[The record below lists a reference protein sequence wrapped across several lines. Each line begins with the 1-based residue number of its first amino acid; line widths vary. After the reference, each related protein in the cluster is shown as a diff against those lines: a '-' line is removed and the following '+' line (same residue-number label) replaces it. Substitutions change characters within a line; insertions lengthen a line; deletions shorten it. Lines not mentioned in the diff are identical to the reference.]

1 MFDFLIT
8 GFIASYLLG
17 SISSAIII
25 CKIMGLPD
33 PRTQGSKNPGATNV
47 LRIGGKKIAAFVLL
61 FDGLKGA
68 LPVILAHYYFD
79 VHVFELTIILFCAFL
94 GHVFPIFYGFK
105 GGKGVATYLGG
116 LIGLNFFVGLTFS
129 IIWLIVAKV
138 MKVSSIAAL
147 TATLLSPIYF
157 YFIMYFYFFESHVL
171 KATLVIFL
179 INLFIYF
186 THRANIMRIM
196 NGEEGVIGSQLK

>member
-1 MFDFLIT
+1 LIYFL
-8 GFIASYLLG
+8 IASYLIG

-25 CKIMGLPD
+25 CKIAGLPD

-47 LRIGGKKIAAFVLL
+47 LRFGGKKIATFVLI

-68 LPVILAHYYFD
+68 IPVITANYFGLSL
-79 VHVFELTIILFCAFL
+79 FELTFILLFAFL
-94 GHVFPIFYGFK
+94 GHVFPLFYGFK

-116 LIGLNFFVGLTFS
+116 LIGLNLFVGLTFS
-129 IIWLIVAKV
+129 LIWLIVAKV
-138 MKVSSIAAL
+138 IKVSSIAAL

-157 YFIMYFYFFESHVL
+157 YFITTHNF

-186 THRANIMRIM
+186 THRENIKRIM
-196 NGEEGVIGSQLK
+196 NGEEDIIQS

>member
-1 MFDFLIT
+1 MFYFL
-8 GFIASYLLG
+8 IASYLLG

-33 PRTQGSKNPGATNV
+33 PRTKGSKNPGATNV

-68 LPVILAHYYFD
+68 LPVMLAHYFGFSL
-79 VHVFELTIILFCAFL
+79 FELTIVLLCAFL

-138 MKVSSIAAL
+138 IKISSVAAL

-157 YFIMYFYFFESHVL
+157 YFITTHNL

-186 THRANIMRIM
+186 THRANIKRILSRD
-196 NGEEGVIGSQLK
+196 EGVIGS

>member
-1 MFDFLIT
+1 MFYFL
-8 GFIASYLLG
+8 IASYLLG

-25 CKIMGLPD
+25 CKIVGLPD
-33 PRTQGSKNPGATNV
+33 PRTKGSKNPGATNV

-68 LPVILAHYYFD
+68 LPVILAHYLGFSL
-79 VHVFELTIILFCAFL
+79 FELTIILLCTFL
-94 GHVFPIFYGFK
+94 GHIFPIFYGFK

-129 IIWLIVAKV
+129 IIWLFVAKV
-138 MKVSSIAAL
+138 IKISSVAAL
-147 TATLLSPIYF
+147 TATLLSPVYF
-157 YFIMYFYFFESHVL
+157 YFITTHNL

-186 THRANIMRIM
+186 THRENIKRIM
-196 NGEEGVIGSQLK
+196 SGDDGVIGS

>member
-1 MFDFLIT
+1 MLYFL
-8 GFIASYLLG
+8 IASYFLG
-17 SISSAIII
+17 SVSSAIII
-25 CKIMGLPD
+25 CRILGLPD
-33 PRTQGSKNPGATNV
+33 PRTEGSKNPGATNV
-47 LRIGGKKIAAFVLL
+47 LRISGKKVAAFVLI

-68 LPVILAHYYFD
+68 MPILLAHYFGLSL
-79 VHVFELTIILFCAFL
+79 FELTIILLSAFL
-94 GHVFPIFYGFK
+94 GHVFPIYYGFK

-138 MKVSSIAAL
+138 IKVSSIAAL

-157 YFIMYFYFFESHVL
+157 YFITTHDV

-186 THRANIMRIM
+186 THRENIRRIM
-196 NGEEGVIGSQLK
+196 NGDEGVIGS

>member
-1 MFDFLIT
+1 MFYFL
-8 GFIASYLLG
+8 IASYLLG

-33 PRTQGSKNPGATNV
+33 PRTKGSKNPGATNV

-68 LPVILAHYYFD
+68 LPVILAHYLGFSL
-79 VHVFELTIILFCAFL
+79 FELTIILLCAFL

-129 IIWLIVAKV
+129 IIWLFVAKV
-138 MKVSSIAAL
+138 IKISSVAAL
-147 TATLLSPIYF
+147 TATLLSPVYF
-157 YFIMYFYFFESHVL
+157 YFITTHNF

-186 THRANIMRIM
+186 THRENIKRIM
-196 NGEEGVIGSQLK
+196 SGDEGAIGS

>member
-1 MFDFLIT
+1 MLLYFL
-8 GFIASYLLG
+8 IASYLLG
-17 SISSAIII
+17 SVSSAIII
-25 CKIMGLPD
+25 CRILGLPD
-33 PRTQGSKNPGATNV
+33 PRTEGSKNPGATNV
-47 LRIGGKKIAAFVLL
+47 LRIGGKKVAAFVLI

-68 LPVILAHYYFD
+68 MPVLLAHYFGLSLFD
-79 VHVFELTIILFCAFL
+79 LTIILLSAFL
-94 GHVFPIFYGFK
+94 GHVFPIYYGFK

-138 MKVSSIAAL
+138 IKVSSIAAL

-157 YFIMYFYFFESHVL
+157 YFITTHDV
-171 KATLVIFL
+171 KATLIIFL

-186 THRANIMRIM
+186 THRENIRRIM
-196 NGEEGVIGSQLK
+196 NGEEGVIGS

>member
-1 MFDFLIT
+1 MFDFLIA

-47 LRIGGKKIAAFVLL
+47 LRIGGKRIAAFVLM

-129 IIWLIVAKV
+129 IIWLIVARV

-196 NGEEGVIGSQLK
+196 NGEEGVIGS

>member
-1 MFDFLIT
+1 MFYFL
-8 GFIASYLLG
+8 IASYLLG

-47 LRIGGKKIAAFVLL
+47 LRIGGKRIAAFVLI

-196 NGEEGVIGSQLK
+196 NGEEGVIGS

>member
-1 MFDFLIT
+1 MLYFL
-8 GFIASYLLG
+8 IASYLLG
-17 SISSAIII
+17 SVSSAIII
-25 CKIMGLPD
+25 CRILGLPD
-33 PRTQGSKNPGATNV
+33 PRTEGSKNPGATNV
-47 LRIGGKKIAAFVLL
+47 LRIGGKKVAAFVLI

-68 LPVILAHYYFD
+68 MPVLLAHYFGLSL
-79 VHVFELTIILFCAFL
+79 FELTIILLSAFL
-94 GHVFPIFYGFK
+94 GHVFPIYYGFK

-138 MKVSSIAAL
+138 IKVSSIAAL

-157 YFIMYFYFFESHVL
+157 YFITTHDV
-171 KATLVIFL
+171 KATLIIFL

-186 THRANIMRIM
+186 THRENIRRIM
-196 NGEEGVIGSQLK
+196 NGEEGVIGS

>member
-1 MFDFLIT
+1 MLLYFL
-8 GFIASYLLG
+8 IASYLLG
-17 SISSAIII
+17 SVSSAIII
-25 CKIMGLPD
+25 CRILGLPD
-33 PRTQGSKNPGATNV
+33 PRTEGSKNPGATNV
-47 LRIGGKKIAAFVLL
+47 LRIGGKKVAAFVLI

-68 LPVILAHYYFD
+68 MPILLAHYFGLSL
-79 VHVFELTIILFCAFL
+79 FELTIILLSAFL
-94 GHVFPIFYGFK
+94 GHVFPIYYGFK

-138 MKVSSIAAL
+138 IKVSSIAAL

-157 YFIMYFYFFESHVL
+157 YFITTHDV
-171 KATLVIFL
+171 KATLIIFL

-186 THRANIMRIM
+186 THRENIRRIM
-196 NGEEGVIGSQLK
+196 NGEEGVIGS

>member
-1 MFDFLIT
+1 MFYFL
-8 GFIASYLLG
+8 IASYLLG

-25 CKIMGLPD
+25 CKIVGLPD
-33 PRTQGSKNPGATNV
+33 PRTKGSKNPGATNV
-47 LRIGGKKIAAFVLL
+47 LRMGGKKIAAFVLL

-68 LPVILAHYYFD
+68 LPVILAHYLGFSL
-79 VHVFELTIILFCAFL
+79 FELTIILLCAFL

-129 IIWLIVAKV
+129 IIWLFVAKV
-138 MKVSSIAAL
+138 IKISSVAAL

-157 YFIMYFYFFESHVL
+157 YFITTHNL

-186 THRANIMRIM
+186 THRENIKRIM
-196 NGEEGVIGSQLK
+196 SGDEGVIGS

>member
-1 MFDFLIT
+1 MLYFLI
-8 GFIASYLLG
+8 GSYLLG

-25 CKIMGLPD
+25 CKICNLPD
-33 PRTQGSKNPGATNV
+33 PRTKGSGNPGATNV
-47 LRIGGKKIAAFVLL
+47 LRIGGKKLAAFVLI

-68 LPVILAHYYFD
+68 IPVMLAHYFGLTL
-79 VHVFELTIILFCAFL
+79 FELTIILLSAFL
-94 GHVFPIFYGFK
+94 GHVFPIYYGFK

-129 IIWLIVAKV
+129 VIWLIVAKV

-157 YFIMYFYFFESHVL
+157 YFITTHNIR
-171 KATLVIFL
+171 ATMVIFL

-186 THRANIMRIM
+186 THRENIRRIM
-196 NGEEGVIGSQLK
+196 NGKEGVIGS

>member
-1 MFDFLIT
+1 MLYFLI
-8 GFIASYLLG
+8 GSYLLG

-25 CKIMGLPD
+25 CKICNLPD
-33 PRTQGSKNPGATNV
+33 PRTQGSGNPGATNV
-47 LRIGGKKIAAFVLL
+47 LRIGGKKVAAFVLI
-61 FDGLKGA
+61 FDCLKGA
-68 LPVILAHYYFD
+68 IPVMLAHYFGLNM
-79 VHVFELTIILFCAFL
+79 FELTIILLSAFL
-94 GHVFPIFYGFK
+94 GHVFPIYYGFK

-116 LIGLNFFVGLTFS
+116 LIGLSFFVGLTFS

-157 YFIMYFYFFESHVL
+157 YFITTHDVR
-171 KATLVIFL
+171 ATMVIFL

-186 THRANIMRIM
+186 THRENIRRIM
-196 NGEEGVIGSQLK
+196 NGEEGVIGS

>member
-1 MFDFLIT
+1 MIYFLI
-8 GFIASYLLG
+8 GSYLLG

-25 CKIMGLPD
+25 CKICNLPD

-47 LRIGGKKIAAFVLL
+47 LRIGGKFVAAFVLI

-68 LPVILAHYYFD
+68 LPVIIAHYYGYDVFD
-79 VHVFELTIILFCAFL
+79 LTIILLCAFL
-94 GHVFPIFYGFK
+94 GHVFPVYYRFK

-116 LIGLNFFVGLTFS
+116 LIGISFFVGLTFS

-147 TATLLSPIYF
+147 TATVLSPISF
-157 YFIMYFYFFESHVL
+157 YLITTHDIR
-171 KATLVIFL
+171 ATLIIFL

-186 THRANIMRIM
+186 THRENIRRIM
-196 NGEEGVIGSQLK
+196 NGEEGVIGS

>member
-1 MFDFLIT
+1 MLYFLI
-8 GFIASYLLG
+8 GSYLLG

-25 CKIMGLPD
+25 CKICNLPD
-33 PRTQGSKNPGATNV
+33 PRTKGSGNPGATNV
-47 LRIGGKKIAAFVLL
+47 LRIGGRKVAAFVLI

-68 LPVILAHYYFD
+68 IPVLLAHYFGLNL
-79 VHVFELTIILFCAFL
+79 FELTIILLSAFL
-94 GHVFPIFYGFK
+94 GHVFPIYYRFK

-129 IIWLIVAKV
+129 VIWLIVAKV

-157 YFIMYFYFFESHVL
+157 YFITTHNIR
-171 KATLVIFL
+171 ATMVIFL
-179 INLFIYF
+179 INLFIYY
-186 THRANIMRIM
+186 THRENIRRIM
-196 NGEEGVIGSQLK
+196 NREEEKISS

>member
-1 MFDFLIT
+1 MIYFL
-8 GFIASYLLG
+8 IASYLLG

-25 CKIMGLPD
+25 CKIAGLPD

-47 LRIGGKKIAAFVLL
+47 LRFGGKKIAVFVLI
-61 FDGLKGA
+61 FDSLKGA
-68 LPVILAHYYFD
+68 IPVITANYFGLSL
-79 VHVFELTIILFCAFL
+79 FELTFILLFAFL
-94 GHVFPIFYGFK
+94 GHVFPLFYGFK

-116 LIGLNFFVGLTFS
+116 LIGLNLFVGLTFS
-129 IIWLIVAKV
+129 LIWLIVAKV
-138 MKVSSIAAL
+138 IKVSSIAAL

-157 YFIMYFYFFESHVL
+157 YFITTHSF

-186 THRANIMRIM
+186 THRENIKRII
-196 NGEEGVIGSQLK
+196 NGEEDIIQS

>member
-1 MFDFLIT
+1 LLYFLI
-8 GFIASYLLG
+8 GSYLLG

-25 CKIMGLPD
+25 CKICNLPD
-33 PRTQGSKNPGATNV
+33 PRTKGSGNPGATNV
-47 LRIGGKKIAAFVLL
+47 LRIGGKKLAAFVLI

-68 LPVILAHYYFD
+68 IPVMLAHYFGLNL
-79 VHVFELTIILFCAFL
+79 FELTIILLSAFL
-94 GHVFPIFYGFK
+94 GHVFPIYYGFK

-157 YFIMYFYFFESHVL
+157 YFITTHDVR
-171 KATLVIFL
+171 ATMVIFL

-186 THRANIMRIM
+186 THRENIRRIM
-196 NGEEGVIGSQLK
+196 NGEEGVIGT

>member
-1 MFDFLIT
+1 MLFFLIC
-8 GFIASYLLG
+8 SYLLG

-25 CKIMGLPD
+25 CKICNLPD
-33 PRTQGSKNPGATNV
+33 PRTKGSGNPGATNV
-47 LRIGGKKIAAFVLL
+47 LRIGGRKVAAFVLI

-68 LPVILAHYYFD
+68 IPVLLAHYFGLNL
-79 VHVFELTIILFCAFL
+79 FELTIILLSAFL
-94 GHVFPIFYGFK
+94 GHVFPIYYRFK

-129 IIWLIVAKV
+129 VIWLIVAKV

-157 YFIMYFYFFESHVL
+157 YFITTHNIR
-171 KATLVIFL
+171 ATMVIFL

-186 THRANIMRIM
+186 THRENIRRIM
-196 NGEEGVIGSQLK
+196 NGEEGVIGS

>member
-1 MFDFLIT
+1 LLYFLIV
-8 GFIASYLLG
+8 SYLLG

-25 CKIMGLPD
+25 CKICNLPD
-33 PRTQGSKNPGATNV
+33 PRTKGSGNPGATNV
-47 LRIGGKKIAAFVLL
+47 LRIGGKKLAAFVLI

-68 LPVILAHYYFD
+68 IPVMLAHYFGLTL
-79 VHVFELTIILFCAFL
+79 FELTIILLSAFL
-94 GHVFPIFYGFK
+94 GHVFPIYYGFK

-157 YFIMYFYFFESHVL
+157 YFITTHDVR
-171 KATLVIFL
+171 ATMVIFL

-186 THRANIMRIM
+186 THRENIRRIM
-196 NGEEGVIGSQLK
+196 NGEEGVIGS

>member
-33 PRTQGSKNPGATNV
+33 PRTQGSKNPGHTNV

-196 NGEEGVIGSQLK
+196 NGEEGVIGS

>member
-1 MFDFLIT
+1 MLLYFL
-8 GFIASYLLG
+8 IASYLLG
-17 SISSAIII
+17 SVSSAIII
-25 CKIMGLPD
+25 CRILGLPD
-33 PRTQGSKNPGATNV
+33 PRTEGSKNPGATNV
-47 LRIGGKKIAAFVLL
+47 LRIGGKKVAAFVLI

-68 LPVILAHYYFD
+68 MPVLLAHYFGLSL
-79 VHVFELTIILFCAFL
+79 FELTIILLSAFL
-94 GHVFPIFYGFK
+94 GHVFPIYYGFK

-138 MKVSSIAAL
+138 IKVSSIAAL

-157 YFIMYFYFFESHVL
+157 YFITTHDV

-186 THRANIMRIM
+186 THRENIRRIM
-196 NGEEGVIGSQLK
+196 NGEEGVIGS

>member
-1 MFDFLIT
+1 MFYFL
-8 GFIASYLLG
+8 IASYLLG

-25 CKIMGLPD
+25 CKIVGLPD
-33 PRTQGSKNPGATNV
+33 PRTKGSKNPGATNV
-47 LRIGGKKIAAFVLL
+47 LRMGGKKIAAFVLF

-68 LPVILAHYYFD
+68 LPVILAHYFGLSL
-79 VHVFELTIILFCAFL
+79 FELTIILLCAFL
-94 GHVFPIFYGFK
+94 GHLFPIFYGFK

-129 IIWLIVAKV
+129 IIWLLVAKV
-138 MKVSSIAAL
+138 IKISSIAAL
-147 TATLLSPIYF
+147 IATLLSPIYF
-157 YFIMYFYFFESHVL
+157 YFITTHNF

-186 THRANIMRIM
+186 THRENIKRIM
-196 NGEEGVIGSQLK
+196 NGDEGVIGS

>member
-1 MFDFLIT
+1 MLYFLIV
-8 GFIASYLLG
+8 SYLLG

-25 CKIMGLPD
+25 CKICNLPD
-33 PRTQGSKNPGATNV
+33 PRTKGSGNPGATNV
-47 LRIGGKKIAAFVLL
+47 LRIGGKKLAAFVLI

-68 LPVILAHYYFD
+68 IPVMLAHYFGLNL
-79 VHVFELTIILFCAFL
+79 FELTIILLSAFL
-94 GHVFPIFYGFK
+94 GHVFPIYYGFK

-138 MKVSSIAAL
+138 MKVSSNAAL

-157 YFIMYFYFFESHVL
+157 YFITTHDVR
-171 KATLVIFL
+171 ATMVIFL

-186 THRANIMRIM
+186 THRENIRRIM
-196 NGEEGVIGSQLK
+196 NGEEGVIGS

>member
-1 MFDFLIT
+1 LLYFLI
-8 GFIASYLLG
+8 GSYLLG

-25 CKIMGLPD
+25 CKISNLPD
-33 PRTQGSKNPGATNV
+33 PRTKGSGNPGATNV
-47 LRIGGKKIAAFVLL
+47 LRIGGKKLAAFVLI

-68 LPVILAHYYFD
+68 IPVMLAHYFGLNL
-79 VHVFELTIILFCAFL
+79 FELTIILLSAFL
-94 GHVFPIFYGFK
+94 GHVFPIYYGFK

-157 YFIMYFYFFESHVL
+157 YFITTHDVR
-171 KATLVIFL
+171 ATMVIFL

-186 THRANIMRIM
+186 THRENIRRIM
-196 NGEEGVIGSQLK
+196 NGEEGVIGS

>member
-1 MFDFLIT
+1 MFYFL
-8 GFIASYLLG
+8 IASYLLG

-25 CKIMGLPD
+25 CKIVGLPD
-33 PRTQGSKNPGATNV
+33 PRTKGSKNPGATNV

-68 LPVILAHYYFD
+68 LPVILAHYLGFSLFD
-79 VHVFELTIILFCAFL
+79 LTIILLCAFL

-116 LIGLNFFVGLTFS
+116 LIGLNFFVGLAFS
-129 IIWLIVAKV
+129 IIWLTVAKV
-138 MKVSSIAAL
+138 IKISSIAAL

-157 YFIMYFYFFESHVL
+157 YFITTHNL

-186 THRANIMRIM
+186 THRENIKRIIS
-196 NGEEGVIGSQLK
+196 GDEGAIGS

>member
-1 MFDFLIT
+1 LFYFL
-8 GFIASYLLG
+8 IASYLLG

-33 PRTQGSKNPGATNV
+33 PRTIGSKNPGATNV

-68 LPVILAHYYFD
+68 LPVILAHSLGFSL
-79 VHVFELTIILFCAFL
+79 FELTIILLCAFL

-116 LIGLNFFVGLTFS
+116 LIGLNFFVGLAFS

-138 MKVSSIAAL
+138 IKISSVAAL

-157 YFIMYFYFFESHVL
+157 YFITTHNL

-186 THRANIMRIM
+186 THRENIKRIIS
-196 NGEEGVIGSQLK
+196 GDEGVIGS